1 MLRISDL
8 LDPRSVEA
16 SLAATAKREAIE
28 EMVAVLAR
36 STAVPEPERLARE
49 LLERERL
56 ASTGVGGG
64 IALPHKLLEG
74 FGRSAMA
81 LGRSRSGIPFDAAD
95 GQLVTVLFL
104 IVGPVGQHAEHLR
117 LLSRLAR
124 LLRDET
130 LARELVSAPD
140 AAGMLA
146 ALGRRDAE

>member
-8 LDPRSVEA
+8 LDPRSVETD
-16 SLAATAKREAIE
+16 LAAAGKREAIE

-36 STAVPEPERLARE
+36 AMRVPEPERLAQE

-74 FGRSAMA
+74 FDRSAIA
-81 LGRSRSGIPFDAAD
+81 LGRSRGGIAFDAAD
-95 GQLVTVLFL
+95 GQPVTVLFL
-104 IVGPVGQHAEHLR
+104 IVGPAGQHAEHLR

-124 LLRDET
+124 LLRDESLT
-130 LARELVSAPD
+130 RELVNAPD

-146 ALGRRDAE
+146 ALRFRDAD

>member
-16 SLAATAKREAIE
+16 DLAATGKREAIE

-36 STAVPEPERLARE
+36 AMPVPRPERLLLE

-74 FGRSAMA
+74 FDRSAIA
-81 LGRSRSGIPFDAAD
+81 LGRSRGGLPFNAAD
-95 GQLVTVLFL
+95 GQPVTVLFL
-104 IVGPVGQHAEHLR
+104 IVGPAGQHAEHLR

-130 LARELVSAPD
+130 LTREILDAPD

-146 ALGRRDAE
+146 ALRSHDAE